1 MGILSY
7 DSYSSKIYIQL
18 KEELINSANSY
29 NDLITEKQVAERFGL
44 SKTPARESRNQL
56 CIEGFLEKI
65 PYKGYLHKKVFL
77 SGVKA
82 TISI

>member
-1 MGILSY
+1 MSY

-44 SKTPARESRNQL
+44 SKTPARESLNQL

-65 PYKGYLHKKVFL
+65 PYKGYLTQL
-77 SGVKA
+77 SHLKNR
-82 TISI
+82 